1 MTAALPR
8 WSAITFLLFPA
19 LAALSFTRFPTQR
32 RLRAEE
38 RRGGPDVV
46 HEMASWL
53 RRLIARDVA
62 IELDVQP
69 GTAVSW
75 VDREQL
81 KQVVLNLVVNARDAM
96 PDGGTIRVDVA
107 EVGVMA
113 QFRVTDTGIGM
124 DRGDAPAGRRALL
137 HHEAARS
144 RHPTRLGH
152 RGRHPLE
159 GRRSD

>member
-8 WSAITFLLFPA
+8 WSAISFLLFPA
-19 LAALSFTRFPTQR
+19 LAALSFTRFLTQR

-38 RRGGPDVV
+38 RRGGLDVV

-81 KQVVLNLVVNARDAM
+81 EQ
-96 PDGGTIRVDVA
+96 GCSIWW
-107 EVGVMA
+107 
-113 QFRVTDTGIGM
+113 
-124 DRGDAPAGRRALL
+124 
-137 HHEAARS
+137 
-144 RHPTRLGH
+144 
-152 RGRHPLE
+152 
-159 GRRSD
+159 